1 MKKFIIN
8 ILVLFAIGCNSSDES
23 ASNRNE
29 DSHDSKNEYNKVE
42 ESIAPNIIDENEKY
56 SDNKIKSISE
66 LWNIYKSTKVQADST
81 YKKDDLEGVVKYCEE
96 SASAAMELNR
106 GDLAS
111 EQLNKIG
118 SFSVDRFSKNT
129 DYYYRIQSLAV
140 IEDPTKREEYH
151 KATKQVF
158 RQNYKLLLDAEP
170 YLLKAHK
177 LDRDYKYSSR
187 TESIN
192 KNLEFIRYV
201 RKFLRTK
208 SSNSLGEK

>member
-1 MKKFIIN
+1 MNKFLIH
-8 ILVLFAIGCNSSDES
+8 ILVLITISCNSSDES
-23 ASNRNE
+23 ASSSNE
-29 DSHDSKNEYNKVE
+29 NSGDSKNGINNAE
-42 ESIAPNIIDENEKY
+42 ESIASNIIEESEKF

-66 LWNIYKSTKVQADST
+66 LWST
-81 YKKDDLEGVVKYCEE
+81 YKSSKTEADSAYKNNDLEGVVKYCIE
-96 SASAAMELNR
+96 SANSAIELNR

-111 EQLNKIG
+111 GQLNKIG
-118 SFSVDRFSKNT
+118 SFSVERFSKNT
-129 DYYYRIQSLAV
+129 NYYYRIQSLAV
-140 IEDPTKREEYH
+140 LEDPLRREEYH
-151 KATKQVF
+151 KSTKQVF

-187 TESIN
+187 TEAIN

-208 SSNSLGEK
+208 SSNKLGEK